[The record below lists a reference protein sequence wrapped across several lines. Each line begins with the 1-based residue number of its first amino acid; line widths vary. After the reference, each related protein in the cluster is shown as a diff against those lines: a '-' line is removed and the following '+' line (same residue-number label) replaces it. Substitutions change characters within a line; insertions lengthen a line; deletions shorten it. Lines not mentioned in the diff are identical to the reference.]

1 MNSMNEEQMQELE
14 TLREEKR
21 LRTQQERAANVL
33 DQAGVPAD
41 FAALLAGKDDD
52 DTDRRAAA
60 FCTAFQKAM
69 SDGIRQ
75 RLPQQP
81 PQMTGAAPAPRP
93 RRGVQRL
100 R

>member
-1 MNSMNEEQMQELE
+1 MNEEQIQELE

-21 LRTQQERAANVL
+21 LRIQQERAAAALNE
-33 DQAGVPAD
+33 AGAPAD

-52 DTDRRAAA
+52 DTDRRTAA

-75 RLPQQP
+75 RLPQKA
-81 PQMTGAAPAPRP
+81 PQMTDAGPAPRP
-93 RRGVQRL
+93 RRGIQRL

>member
-1 MNSMNEEQMQELE
+1 MNEEQMQELE

-21 LRTQQERAANVL
+21 LRTQQERAANAL

-52 DTDRRAAA
+52 DTDQRAAR
-60 FCTAFQKAM
+60 FCAAFQQAM
-69 SDGIRQ
+69 ADGIRQ
-75 RLPQQP
+75 RLPLKA
-81 PQMTGAAPAPRP
+81 PQMTDAAPAPRP